1 MLVVSWLLER
11 EYRQHR
17 ALDPALPLTYTK
29 WLATTDRLQQEIDE
43 KRERVVKVVIHPG
56 EIATWAYREGREV
69 NERARSDYA
78 VFMWR
83 LETNRRL
90 EGRDN
95 PAMASRRDAGPHA
108 SKQTLAGRPD
118 RKPHSIHGP
127 GKVMRANVSKGNAWN
142 GSPSRIRRTA
152 RDLAAG
158 LEKHRP
164 QSVS

>member
-17 ALDPALPLTYTK
+17 VLDPALPTTYTK
-29 WLATTDRLQQEIDE
+29 WLATTDRVQRENDE

-56 EIATWAYREGREV
+56 EIATWAYREAREV

-90 EGRDN
+90 EGRN
-95 PAMASRRDAGPHA
+95 NAAMASQRNTDPIPASDISWAG
-108 SKQTLAGRPD
+108 
-118 RKPHSIHGP
+118 
-127 GKVMRANVSKGNAWN
+127 
-142 GSPSRIRRTA
+142 
-152 RDLAAG
+152 
-158 LEKHRP
+158 
-164 QSVS
+164 

>member
-1 MLVVSWLLER
+1 MRPYRDICLLRLSNRGMSAMLVVSWLLER

-29 WLATTDRLQQEIDE
+29 WLGTTDRLQQETDE

-56 EIATWAYREGREV
+56 EIATGAYREGREV

-90 EGRDN
+90 AGRN
-95 PAMASRRDAGPHA
+95 NAAIASRRNTALMPASDFSRAG
-108 SKQTLAGRPD
+108 
-118 RKPHSIHGP
+118 
-127 GKVMRANVSKGNAWN
+127 
-142 GSPSRIRRTA
+142 
-152 RDLAAG
+152 
-158 LEKHRP
+158 
-164 QSVS
+164 

>member
-1 MLVVSWLLER
+1 MVVVSWLLKR

-29 WLATTDRLQQEIDE
+29 WLATTDRLQQETDR

-90 EGRDN
+90 EGRNN
-95 PAMASRRDAGPHA
+95 PAMPSRRDTAFIPASDFSGAG
-108 SKQTLAGRPD
+108 
-118 RKPHSIHGP
+118 
-127 GKVMRANVSKGNAWN
+127 
-142 GSPSRIRRTA
+142 
-152 RDLAAG
+152 
-158 LEKHRP
+158 
-164 QSVS
+164 